1 MSQIRTDNPNIVTIA
16 PVAGKPPANPL
27 FSLENVSRTPV
38 PSVKPASSTN
48 TENSLSQQVL
58 ANRALFYDQRCFL
71 TGSVSPETRA
81 CHLINTIRSKGKEAK
96 KRLKEQIVR
105 ARPLKYEPCLTIIRS
120 LS

>member
-1 MSQIRTDNPNIVTIA
+1 MSQIRTDNQNIVTIA

-27 FSLENVSRTPV
+27 FFLENVSRTPA

-71 TGSVSPETRA
+71 TAPETRA